1 MNEILAII
9 FYALHS
15 EIVSSEESSQKVEI
29 DLNEEETD
37 FIEEIFGE

>member
-9 FYALHS
+9 FYALNTETVLS
-15 EIVSSEESSQKVEI
+15 NESTQKVDIE
-29 DLNEEETD
+29 LTEEDTN

>member
-9 FYALHS
+9 FYALNT
-15 EIVSSEESSQKVEI
+15 EVVSLNESSQKVDIELSE
-29 DLNEEETD
+29 DETN

>member
-9 FYALHS
+9 FYALHT
-15 EIVSSEESSQKVEI
+15 EIVSSNESNQKVDIELTEEES
-29 DLNEEETD
+29 N

>member
-9 FYALHS
+9 FYALNTETVLS
-15 EIVSSEESSQKVEI
+15 KESTQKVDIE
-29 DLNEEETD
+29 LTEEDTN

>member
-9 FYALHS
+9 FYALNT
-15 EIVSSEESSQKVEI
+15 ETVSSNESTQKVDIE
-29 DLNEEETD
+29 LTEEDTN